1 MIPKFAPDRVLIASP
16 DPFLLSEYRSALR
29 AGGIDV
35 TLATSGI
42 HCLEQVAA
50 SPVEFAVLDSELL
63 WGGVDGVLAVLA
75 EDPAYPTVPAMVVTS
90 RHSRAAL
97 YQAGRFVVAD
107 YQLKPLSGTRLL
119 QRIQYLFASPES
131 LVWTPNQSPE
141 TRSSKSRQTVE
152 QIALA
157 RPDLR

>member
-1 MIPKFAPDRVLIASP
+1 MPNSAPDRVLIASP
-16 DPFLLSEYRSALR
+16 NPFLLSEYRSALR
-29 AGGIDV
+29 DGGIDV

-42 HCLEQVAA
+42 HCLEQLAA
-50 SPVEFAVLDSELL
+50 SPLDFAVLDSDLL

-97 YQAGRFVVAD
+97 YEAGRFVVAD

-131 LVWTPNQSPE
+131 LERTASQFPDI
-141 TRSSKSRQTVE
+141 RSSESRQTV
-152 QIALA
+152 QPISLS
-157 RPDLR
+157 RPGLR